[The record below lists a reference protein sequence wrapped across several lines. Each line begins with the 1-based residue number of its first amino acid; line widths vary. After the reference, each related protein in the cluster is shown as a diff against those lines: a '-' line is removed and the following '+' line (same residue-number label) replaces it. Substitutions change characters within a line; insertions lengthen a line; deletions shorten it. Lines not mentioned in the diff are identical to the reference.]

1 MNEQAYFVGRR
12 PSGPAD
18 FISRHPVFRIE
29 EAVAWYRDSGRG
41 GLAQARRA
49 LRHHVSTGR
58 LRMLRRGVYV
68 HHDFFDPW
76 IVTSRLAPDV
86 IFAFDG
92 ALSLRGLGGAYNLSY
107 LTRSRLQPIC
117 FNERILQP
125 VRVETA
131 SAWNSLYPETIDVE
145 RAGFTLRVT
154 RLERSLIDC
163 VERLDRAP
171 ELPDLV
177 DAFRLAGPI
186 NFDRLLDYVHAR
198 RSPLL
203 AARLAFFLHC
213 ARRLDPVFGGALM
226 SAGLQ
231 RPDYF
236 LRTARG
242 PEDSIIAKWNLI
254 VSPEHRALYEA
265 ARNR

>member
-1 MNEQAYFVGRR
+1 
-12 PSGPAD
+12 
-18 FISRHPVFRIE
+18 
-29 EAVAWYRDSGRG
+29 
-41 GLAQARRA
+41 
-49 LRHHVSTGR
+49 
-58 LRMLRRGVYV
+58 MLRRGVYV

-198 RSPLL
+198 KSPLL

-242 PEDSIIAKWNLI
+242 PEDSSRRSLQTLDSLIAKLFNADENVTNAC
-254 VSPEHRALYEA
+254 VSAVASIKLA
-265 ARNR
+265 ASDTGNPDTSRRCAIARSP